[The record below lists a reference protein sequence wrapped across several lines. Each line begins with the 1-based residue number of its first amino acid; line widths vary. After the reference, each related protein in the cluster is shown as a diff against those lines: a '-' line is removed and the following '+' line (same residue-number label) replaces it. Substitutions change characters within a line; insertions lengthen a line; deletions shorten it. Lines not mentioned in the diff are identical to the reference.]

1 MAAKTAP
8 PRQRVRKELS
18 LVDQFRASMTAMAPL
33 PNAAK
38 NNKSVKWFRD
48 TVQNIPRAQFSAKPE
63 VGKMY
68 TYVYDAK
75 YKDKLKYW
83 DKFPLVVILDVN
95 SEYQLGLNL
104 HYVAPKM
111 RQVFLERLLAANP
124 RLLNQKTLGPRAKFK
139 INWAAVKKYP
149 GADKMIK
156 LYIRSRIKGKL
167 VEISPT
173 QWANTVYLPTQQ
185 FLDKTGK
192 RYSARKVWAD
202 GKTR

>member
-1 MAAKTAP
+1 MVANST
-8 PRQRVRKELS
+8 RVRKEPPS
-18 LVDQFRASMTAMAPL
+18 LVEQFRAQMSAMASL
-33 PNAAK
+33 PNAQK
-38 NNKSVKWFRD
+38 NNKSVKWFEA
-48 TVQNIPRAQFSAKPE
+48 TVRNIPLAKVGAKPE

-75 YKDKLKYW
+75 YKKTLPYW

-95 SEYQLGLNL
+95 AEYQLGLNL
-104 HYVAPKM
+104 HYIAPKL
-111 RQVFLERLLAANP
+111 RQAFLEKLLAANP
-124 RLLNQKTLGPRAKFK
+124 RLLNQKTIGPRAKFK

-156 LYIRSRIKGKL
+156 LYIRSRVKGKM

-173 QWANTVYLPTQQ
+173 QWANTIYLPTQQ
-185 FLDKTGK
+185 FLDKDGK